1 MPANTTPI
9 FLGTPRITSVEV
21 TAASNR
27 DGSGTIYSLFTPNLT
42 NGSRIERIN
51 CVLAGT
57 LSSAST
63 AMAVRVFICDA
74 NGANPRIFREGLIAG
89 TTPTA
94 TAVGGNTSFTFAGG
108 LVIGTGS
115 TVYVGQS
122 TGDTT
127 ANRGHWT
134 AEAGDF

>member
-1 MPANTTPI
+1 MPANTNPI
-9 FLGTPRITSVEV
+9 FIGTPRIASAEV

-27 DGSGTIYSLFTPNLT
+27 DGTGTIYQLLVPGT
-42 NGSRIERIN
+42 NGSRIEKIN

-63 AMAVRVFICDA
+63 AMAVRVFVCDSV
-74 NGANPRIFREGLIAG
+74 GSNPRIFRESLIGA
-89 TTPTA
+89 TTPSA
-94 TAVGGNTSFTFAGG
+94 TVVGGNATFTFACG
-108 LVIGTGS
+108 LVVGTNS
-115 TVYVGQS
+115 TIYVGQS